1 MQGGYYLDDYGLED
15 DFRDFRPAQ
24 DYYVCGSGTV
34 RHNPHAVE
42 GVCHGD
48 DQACDV
54 HDEVMEYTVHNR
66 RNDDWEKAIDTE
78 TVPQL
83 LDVDAEERL
92 IDKESVPPL
101 DDALLFA
108 PAAVA
113 AAWNT
118 M

>member
-1 MQGGYYLDDYGLED
+1 MEWA
-15 DFRDFRPAQ
+15 RE
-24 DYYVCGSGTV
+24 SSSV
-34 RHNPHAVE
+34 RHNRHVE
-42 GVCHGD
+42 GVGHGD
-48 DQACDV
+48 EQACDV
-54 HDEVMEYTVHNR
+54 HDEVIKYTVHNM

-83 LDVDAEERL
+83 LAVDAEERL
-92 IDKESVPPL
+92 TDKESVPPL

-108 PAAVA
+108 PAA